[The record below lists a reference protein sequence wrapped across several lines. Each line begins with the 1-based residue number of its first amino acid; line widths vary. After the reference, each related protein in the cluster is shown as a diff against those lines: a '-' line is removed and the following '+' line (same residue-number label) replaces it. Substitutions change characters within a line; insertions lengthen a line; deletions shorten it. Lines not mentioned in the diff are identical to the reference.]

1 MDGKEMNM
9 KRFLLSSLVSLAL
22 LGSASAA
29 TVTLNWTLPAASSA
43 TLTGIQI
50 FDLAGSPPA
59 NVLINTTAPTA
70 TTFTT
75 GQLGAGQHTFTA
87 VAVYSSGS
95 AAPSNSVVL
104 TLTATLPP
112 VTNLT
117 GTVNP

>member
-1 MDGKEMNM
+1 MRK
-9 KRFLLSSLVSLAL
+9 FLLSSLLSVAL
-22 LGSASAA
+22 MGSASAA

-50 FDLAGSPPA
+50 FDLAGTPPA

-75 GQLGAGQHTFTA
+75 GALVDGQHTFTA

-95 AAPSNSVVL
+95 ATPSNSVVL
-104 TLTATLPP
+104 TLTTTLPP

-117 GTVNP
+117 GTINP

>member
-1 MDGKEMNM
+1 M
-9 KRFLLSSLVSLAL
+9 KRFLLSSLVSIAL
-22 LGSASAA
+22 IGPAAAGS
-29 TVTLNWTLPAASSA
+29 VVLNWTLPVASSA

-50 FDLAGSPPA
+50 YDLAGTPPA
-59 NVLINTTAPTA
+59 NVLITTTAPAA

-75 GQLGAGQHTFTA
+75 GQLVAGPHTFTA

-95 AAPSNSVVL
+95 AAPSNSVLL

-117 GTVNP
+117 GTIIP